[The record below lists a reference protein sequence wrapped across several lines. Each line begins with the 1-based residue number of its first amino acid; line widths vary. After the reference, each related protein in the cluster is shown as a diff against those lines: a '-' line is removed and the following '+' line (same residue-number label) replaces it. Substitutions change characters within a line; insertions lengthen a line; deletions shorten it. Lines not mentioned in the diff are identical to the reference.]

1 MQMLAPKLRHSR
13 VHARIKQ
20 RLQLRCHGLPV
31 LAGAS
36 IRPHRPAA
44 IQIQVES
51 PQQLDCTRVAVGQ
64 TRERHQQAEGRLVVQ
79 IRSVRAQVVRRA
91 R

>member
-1 MQMLAPKLRHSR
+1 MRMLALELRHSR
-13 VHARIKQ
+13 VNARIQQ

-31 LAGAS
+31 LPGAA
-36 IRPHRPAA
+36 IRPQRLAA
-44 IQIQVES
+44 FQIQVES

-64 TRERHQQAEGRLVVQ
+64 TPERHQQTEGRLVVQ
-79 IRSVRAQVVRRA
+79 IRSLRAQVVRRA